1 MSLFLS
7 CLSKAEVLVWIK
19 TDWSFTVGAVCIP
32 AGERSLRA
40 RKLSPCAFQLGA
52 LELQRLPFVC
62 SPLRGN
68 LYRWYEAHVGQRT
81 LGSARWAVHVG
92 QRTLALCPSGLRL
105 APLLRRRSVLCPS
118 GPASLVGHTD
128 CACGFPPGPP
138 LLGLRASLGQCC
150 ESGTTV
156 RMLTESFRVFFYC
169 GQNQVT
175 IFIVSDRPAGLCRAG
190 SSVPVSVG
198 F

>member
-1 MSLFLS
+1 M
-7 CLSKAEVLVWIK
+7 
-19 TDWSFTVGAVCIP
+19 GAVCIP

-68 LYRWYEAHVGQRT
+68 LCRWYEAHVGQ
-81 LGSARWAVHVG
+81 S
-92 QRTLALCPSGLRL
+92 TLALCPSGLRP

-128 CACGFPPGPP
+128 CARGFPPGPP

-156 RMLTESFRVFFYC
+156 CMLTESFRVFFYC

-175 IFIVSDRPAGLCRAG
+175 IFIVSDRPAGLCHAG